1 MIKRVIERVTT
12 LFKRRPPR
20 PREPKRIGAA
30 DHGIN
35 QELVARSALRVC
47 ETLQKAGHRAYLV
60 GGAVR
65 DLLLGIAPKDFDVA
79 TDATPEQVKSHFRR
93 AIIIGRRFRLVH
105 VMFGQETIE
114 VSTFRALDNP
124 DRKTD
129 EHGRVLADNLFGEQI
144 EDAARRDFSVNALY
158 YDPST
163 REVIDYHDGVK
174 DLRRKRLRM
183 IGDPE
188 TRYREDPVRM
198 LRAVRFAA
206 KLGFEIDEAT
216 REPIPRLAVL
226 IENVPAARLF
236 DEMLKLLSSGH
247 SVACITRLRMEGLHH
262 GLLPLLD
269 VILEQP
275 AGERFVLQALAR
287 TDERVR
293 AGKSISP
300 GFLFATLLWHDVLV
314 KWNARTARG
323 EHRIPALN
331 NAIDDALDAQTEK
344 LAIQRR
350 FVSDMREIWGLQPRF
365 ERRSG
370 RSPFR
375 LLEHLRFRAGYDFL
389 LLRAAADE
397 VPAELADWWT
407 RFAHAGVEEREA
419 LRAGGA
425 RAESPEGAGEKRRR
439 RSRGRGANA
448 SRSASTAAAARL
460 TELVKRIAY
469 IGLGSNQG
477 EIVEALNSAIELAA
491 FDRADRAWWRSRRST
506 DRRRSMHRARTFS
519 MQSPRLETALEPY
532 ALLLH
537 LLDIELMLG
546 RKRRG
551 LKKNAPRNVDLDL
564 LLLGDMI
571 IQSTPL
577 TLPHPR
583 LHLRAFVLRPLLD
596 LAPEIRIPGQGPAAA
611 FLDAV
616 DDQKVEPL
624 EAPAAP

>member
-12 LFKRRPPR
+12 LFTRRSR
-20 PREPKRIGAA
+20 TREPKRVPVAE
-30 DHGIN
+30 HGID
-35 QELVARSALRVC
+35 QDLVARSALRVC
-47 ETLQKAGHRAYLV
+47 ETLQKAGHRAYIV

-114 VSTFRALDNP
+114 VSTFRALENP

-129 EHGRVLADNLFGEQI
+129 EHGRVLADNLFGEQH
-144 EDAARRDFSVNALY
+144 EDATRRDFTVNALY
-158 YDPST
+158 YDPTT
-163 REVIDYHDGVK
+163 REVVDYHDGVK

-188 TRYREDPVRM
+188 ARYREDPVRM

-206 KLGFEIDEAT
+206 KLGFEIDEST
-216 REPIPRLAVL
+216 REPIPRLADL
-226 IENVPAARLF
+226 IENVPTARLF
-236 DEMLKLLSSGH
+236 DEMLKLLTSGH

-293 AGKSISP
+293 GGKSISP

-314 KWNARTARG
+314 KWNARVARG

-331 NAIDDALDAQTEK
+331 NAIDDTLDAQTEK

-350 FVSDMREIWGLQPRF
+350 FVSDMRDIWGLQPRF
-365 ERRSG
+365 ERRTG

-375 LLEHLRFRAGYDFL
+375 LLEHMRFRAGYDFL

-397 VPAELADWWT
+397 VPAEQADWWT
-407 RFAHAGVEEREA
+407 RFSHAAHEDRERLIEEATRSGAPEA
-419 LRAGGA
+419 PR
-425 RAESPEGAGEKRRR
+425 RKRRR
-439 RSRGRGANA
+439 RARGKGGGQPD
-448 SRSASTAAAARL
+448 AAL
-460 TELVKRIAY
+460 T
-469 IGLGSNQG
+469 GN
-477 EIVEALNSAIELAA
+477 
-491 FDRADRAWWRSRRST
+491 
-506 DRRRSMHRARTFS
+506 
-519 MQSPRLETALEPY
+519 ETGVA
-532 ALLLH
+532 
-537 LLDIELMLG
+537 
-546 RKRRG
+546 
-551 LKKNAPRNVDLDL
+551 
-564 LLLGDMI
+564 
-571 IQSTPL
+571 
-577 TLPHPR
+577 
-583 LHLRAFVLRPLLD
+583 
-596 LAPEIRIPGQGPAAA
+596 
-611 FLDAV
+611 
-616 DDQKVEPL
+616 
-624 EAPAAP
+624 

>member
-1 MIKRVIERVTT
+1 MIRRVIERVST
-12 LFKRRPPR
+12 LFSRRPRKPR
-20 PREPKRIGAA
+20 GPKHIGAA
-30 DHGIN
+30 EHGIN
-35 QELVARSALRVC
+35 QDLIARSSLRVC
-47 ETLQKAGHRAYLV
+47 ETLQKAGHRSYLV

-124 DRKTD
+124 DRLTD
-129 EHGRVLADNLFGEQI
+129 EHGRVLADNLFGEQH
-144 EDAARRDFSVNALY
+144 EDAARRDFTVNALY

-188 TRYREDPVRM
+188 RRYREDPVRM

-216 REPIPRLAVL
+216 REPIPRLAGL

-236 DEMLKLLSSGH
+236 DEMLKLLTSGH
-247 SVACITRLRMEGLHH
+247 SVACIARLRMEGLHH

-314 KWNARTARG
+314 KWNARTERG
-323 EHRIPALN
+323 EHRIPALHK
-331 NAIDDALDAQTEK
+331 AIDDTLDAQTEK

-365 ERRSG
+365 ERRGG

-407 RFAHAGVEEREA
+407 RFAHAAPEEREA
-419 LRAGGA
+419 LVQQASRSGSTEGPA
-425 RAESPEGAGEKRRR
+425 RKRRR
-439 RSRGRGANA
+439 R
-448 SRSASTAAAARL
+448 
-460 TELVKRIAY
+460 
-469 IGLGSNQG
+469 
-477 EIVEALNSAIELAA
+477 
-491 FDRADRAWWRSRRST
+491 
-506 DRRRSMHRARTFS
+506 
-519 MQSPRLETALEPY
+519 
-532 ALLLH
+532 
-537 LLDIELMLG
+537 
-546 RKRRG
+546 
-551 LKKNAPRNVDLDL
+551 PRNK
-564 LLLGDMI
+564 GNA
-571 IQSTPL
+571 
-577 TLPHPR
+577 R
-583 LHLRAFVLRPLLD
+583 R
-596 LAPEIRIPGQGPAAA
+596 
-611 FLDAV
+611 
-616 DDQKVEPL
+616 EPVTTGT
-624 EAPAAP
+624 ESSET